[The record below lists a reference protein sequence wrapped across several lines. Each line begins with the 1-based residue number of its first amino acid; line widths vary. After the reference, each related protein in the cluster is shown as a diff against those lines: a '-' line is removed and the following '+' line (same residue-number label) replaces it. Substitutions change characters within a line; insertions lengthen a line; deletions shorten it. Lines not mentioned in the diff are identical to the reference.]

1 MNARPNWPS
10 KRSRWRADTNYPLI
24 NPISTAAAAPLTMR
38 ARVPIRPGVWLAG
51 ALVLGFLLM
60 FLVLPVGRVFYTAFV
75 ESDGTPTLGH
85 FGAFFSQ
92 GLMRESFFNSLY
104 VAVMSTVFAAL
115 IAVPLAYFT
124 VRFDFRGAL
133 LIQTL
138 GVLPLIMPPFVG
150 AVAMQLI
157 FGRSGSIN
165 LLLNEHFGFNLP
177 IMEGLNGVIF
187 VESIHYF
194 PFILMNLTVALR
206 NIDGAMEEAAMNLGC
221 RGWRLF
227 RRVIFPLAL
236 PGFVAGASLVFVK
249 VFDDLGTPL
258 VLGQTNLLAPQAYL
272 RITQVGL
279 EDPMGYVIS
288 VIMIVFSI
296 AAMAMSARVL
306 AGKDYST
313 LQKGGGRINR
323 RRLTPLGSFAAYG
336 WIGLVLLLVLSPH
349 IGVLLLSLAK
359 VWSFAPLP
367 DAYTLAHYATVFQ
380 DSSGMI
386 TNTLLYC
393 SLAAG
398 LDVVLGVTIAYLML
412 RTTLPA
418 RQWLDWIA
426 TASLAVPGIVLAIGY
441 LRLYKGVMVPGTE
454 ILLTSTWVIIMLAY
468 SVRRLPYALRS
479 CVAALQQVHLS
490 LEEAAESLGAT
501 KMRTIRRVL
510 LPLMA
515 GGILAGFVTS
525 FITAAVELS
534 ATIMLVSSESQ
545 APMSY
550 GIYLYMQSIAGRG
563 PGAALGLLAI
573 AVVALG
579 TYLSHMVVERTGNR
593 FAARPI
599 DDEPPLRTSSP
610 R

>member
-1 MNARPNWPS
+1 MTPVA
-10 KRSRWRADTNYPLI
+10 
-24 NPISTAAAAPLTMR
+24 AAAAPQVQPRTGLR
-38 ARVPIRPGVWLAG
+38 ALLHDVRPGAWLAA
-51 ALVLGFLLM
+51 ALVLAFLLL
-60 FLVLPVGRVFYTAFV
+60 FLVLPVGRVFITAFV
-75 ESDGTPTLGH
+75 ELDGSPTLGH
-85 FGAFFSQ
+85 FQAFFSQ
-92 GLMRESFFNSLY
+92 GLMQESFFNSLY
-104 VAVMSTVFAAL
+104 VAVLSTVFAAL

-157 FGRSGSIN
+157 FGRSGSLN
-165 LLLNEHFGFNLP
+165 LLLNDAFGFTLP
-177 IMEGLNGVIF
+177 IMDGLNGIIF

-227 RRVIFPLAL
+227 WRVIFPLGM

-296 AAMAMSARVL
+296 LAMALSARVL
-306 AGKDYST
+306 KGRDYAT
-313 LQKGGGRINR
+313 TQKGGGSIQR
-323 RRLTPLGSFAAYG
+323 RTLSPMGAVAAYA
-336 WIGLVLLLVLSPH
+336 WIGVVLLVVLSPH
-349 IGVLLLSLAK
+349 LGVLLLSFAQ
-359 VWSFAPLP
+359 VWSFSPLP

-386 TNTLLYC
+386 RNTLVYC

-398 LDVVLGVTIAYLML
+398 LDVLLGVTIAYLIF
-412 RTTLPA
+412 RTSLPA
-418 RQWLDWIA
+418 RQWLDWLA

-441 LRLYKGVMVPGTE
+441 LRLYKGITVPGTDV
-454 ILLTSTWVIIMLAY
+454 LLTSTWVMIMLAY
-468 SVRRLPYALRS
+468 AVRRLPYALRS
-479 CVAALQQVHLS
+479 CIAALQQVHVS
-490 LEEAAESLGAT
+490 LEEAAESLGAN

-510 LPLMA
+510 VPLMA

-534 ATIMLVSSESQ
+534 ATILLTSAESQ

-550 GIYLYMQSIAGRG
+550 GIYLYMQSVAGRG
-563 PGAALGLLAI
+563 PGAALGVLAI
-573 AVVALG
+573 VVVAIG
-579 TYLSHMVVERTGNR
+579 TYVSHRIVERTQSR
-593 FAARPI
+593 FAPAAR
-599 DDEPPLRTSSP
+599 ETVA
-610 R
+610 

>member
-1 MNARPNWPS
+1 
-10 KRSRWRADTNYPLI
+10 
-24 NPISTAAAAPLTMR
+24 
-38 ARVPIRPGVWLAG
+38 VRPGAWLAG
-51 ALVLGFLLM
+51 AAVLAFLLL
-60 FLVLPVGRVFYTAFV
+60 FFVLPVARVFVTAFL
-75 ESDGTPTLGH
+75 DGDGSPTLGH
-85 FGAFFSQ
+85 LMTFFAQ

-104 VAVMSTVFAAL
+104 VALMSALFAAL

-124 VRFDFRGAL
+124 VRFEFRGAI

-150 AVAMQLI
+150 AVAMQLM
-157 FGRSGSIN
+157 FGRSGSLN
-165 LLLNEHFGFNLP
+165 LLLNQYFGFTLP

-187 VESIHYF
+187 VEAIHYF

-206 NIDGAMEEAAMNLGC
+206 NIDGAMEEAALNLGC

-227 RRVIFPLAL
+227 WRVIFPLAA

-279 EDPMGYVIS
+279 EDPLGYVIS

-296 AAMAMSARVL
+296 AAMAL
-306 AGKDYST
+306 AAQALKGRDYAT
-313 LQKGGGRINR
+313 LQKGGAGVQR
-323 RRLTPLGSFAAYG
+323 RRLSGLGALAAYG
-336 WIGLVLLLVLSPH
+336 WIGSVLLIVLSPH
-349 IGVLLLSLAK
+349 LGVLLLSFAS
-359 VWSFAPLP
+359 VWSFSPLP

-386 TNTLLYC
+386 RNTLLYC
-393 SLAAG
+393 GLAAAI
-398 LDVVLGVTIAYLML
+398 DVLLGVTVAYLIL
-412 RTTLPA
+412 RTALPA

-441 LRLYKGVMVPGTE
+441 LRLYKGMLVPGTE
-454 ILLTSTWVIIMLAY
+454 ILVTSSWVMIMLAY
-468 SVRRLPYALRS
+468 AVRRLPYALRS
-479 CVAALQQVHLS
+479 CVAALQQLHAS
-490 LEEAAESLGAT
+490 LEEVAETLGAT
-501 KMRTIRRVL
+501 KLRTIRRVVV
-510 LPLMA
+510 PLMA

-534 ATIMLVSSESQ
+534 ATILLVSAESQ

-550 GIYLYMQSIAGRG
+550 GIYLYMQSVAGRG
-563 PGAALGLLAI
+563 PGAALGVLAI

-579 TYLSHMVVERTGNR
+579 TYFTHWVIERTD
-593 FAARPI
+593 RPI
-599 DDEPPLRTSSP
+599 ASRTAAV
-610 R
+610 RNWERL

>member
-1 MNARPNWPS
+1 YA
-10 KRSRWRADTNYPLI
+10 
-24 NPISTAAAAPLTMR
+24 
-38 ARVPIRPGVWLAG
+38 
-51 ALVLGFLLM
+51 
-60 FLVLPVGRVFYTAFV
+60 AFV
-75 ESDGTPTLGH
+75 ESDGAFTLGH
-85 FGAFFSQ
+85 FSAFFSQ

-104 VAVMSTVFAAL
+104 VAVLSTVFAAL

-124 VRFDFRGAL
+124 VRFEFRGAL

-157 FGRSGSIN
+157 FGRSGSLN
-165 LLLNEHFGFNLP
+165 LLLTEHFGISVP
-177 IMEGLNGVIF
+177 IMDGLNGVVF
-187 VESIHYF
+187 VEAIHYF

-227 RRVIFPLAL
+227 WRVIFPLAL

-258 VLGQTNLLAPQAYL
+258 VLGQTNMLAPQAYL

-296 AAMAMSARVL
+296 VAMVMSARVL
-306 AGKDYST
+306 RGKDYAT
-313 LQKGGGRINR
+313 LQKGGASIRR
-323 RRLTPLGSFAAYG
+323 RRLGAMGSLAAYG
-336 WIGLVLLLVLSPH
+336 WIGVVLLVVLSPH
-349 IGVLLLSLAK
+349 LGVLLLSFAK
-359 VWSFAPLP
+359 VWSFSPLP
-367 DAYTLAHYATVFQ
+367 DAYTLAHYTTVFQ
-380 DSSGMI
+380 DSGGMI
-386 TNTLLYC
+386 RNTLLYC
-393 SLAAG
+393 GLAAG

-441 LRLYKGVMVPGTE
+441 LRLYKGVTVPFTDVM
-454 ILLTSTWVIIMLAY
+454 LTGTWVMIMLAY
-468 SVRRLPYALRS
+468 AVRRLPYALRS
-479 CVAALQQVHLS
+479 CVAALQQMHVS

-501 KMRTIRRVL
+501 KMRTIRRVVV
-510 LPLMA
+510 PLMA

-534 ATIMLVSSESQ
+534 ATILLTSAESQ

-550 GIYLYMQSIAGRG
+550 GIYLYMQSVAGRG
-563 PGAALGLLAI
+563 PGAALGVLAI

-579 TYLSHMVVERTGNR
+579 TYLSHVVVERTGNR
-593 FAARPI
+593 FAPRPV
-599 DDEPPLRTSSP
+599 DDALPPLAAAAIPAPAATTPASNRSES
-610 R
+610 

>member
-1 MNARPNWPS
+1 MNN
-10 KRSRWRADTNYPLI
+10 RA
-24 NPISTAAAAPLTMR
+24 
-38 ARVPIRPGVWLAG
+38 GVWLAG
-51 ALVLGFLLM
+51 GLVLAFLML
-60 FLVLPVGRVFYTAFV
+60 FFVLPVGKVFITAFLDG
-75 ESDGTPTLGH
+75 DGTFTLGH
-85 FGAFFSQ
+85 FDAFFSQ
-92 GLMRESFFNSLY
+92 GLMREAFFNSLY
-104 VAVMSTVFAAL
+104 VAVMSSVFAAL

-124 VRFDFRGAL
+124 VRFEFRGAL

-150 AVAMQLI
+150 AVALQLI

-165 LLLNEHFGFNLP
+165 LLLQQHLGFTLP

-187 VESIHYF
+187 VEAIHYF

-227 RRVIFPLAL
+227 WRVVFPLAA

-258 VLGQTNLLAPQAYL
+258 VMGQTNLLAPQAYL

-288 VIMIVFSI
+288 VIMIAFSI
-296 AAMAMSARVL
+296 GAMALSARAL
-306 AGKDYST
+306 KGRDYST
-313 LQKGGGRINR
+313 IQKGGGSLQR
-323 RRLTPLGSFAAYG
+323 RRLSPLGSVLAYA
-336 WIGLVLLLVLSPH
+336 WIGFILLLTLSPH
-349 IGVLLLSLAK
+349 IGVLLLSFAK

-367 DAYTLAHYATVFQ
+367 DAYTLEHYRTVFA

-386 TNTLLYC
+386 RNTLLYC
-393 SLAAG
+393 GLAAT
-398 LDVVLGVTIAYLML
+398 LDVVLGVAIAYLIL
-412 RTTLPA
+412 RTQLPA

-441 LRLYKGVMVPGTE
+441 LRLFKGVMVPGTE
-454 ILLTSTWVIIMLAY
+454 TLVTSTWVIIMLAY
-468 SVRRLPYALRS
+468 AVRRLPYALRS
-479 CVAALQQVHLS
+479 CMAALQQVHVS

-501 KMRTIRRVL
+501 KLRTIQRVVV
-510 LPLMA
+510 PLMA

-534 ATIMLVSSESQ
+534 ATILLVSADSK

-550 GIYLYMQSIAGRG
+550 GIYLYMQSVAGRG
-563 PGAALGLLAI
+563 PGAALGVLAI

-579 TYLSHMVVERTGNR
+579 TWVSHVVVERTGNR
-593 FAARPI
+593 SASRPV
-599 DDEPPLRTSSP
+599 DDERPPLPVAQPAPQR
-610 R
+610 

>member
-1 MNARPNWPS
+1 VAATID
-10 KRSRWRADTNYPLI
+10 AD
-24 NPISTAAAAPLTMR
+24 AAPR
-38 ARVPIRPGVWLAG
+38 IGARERLRRRLG
-51 ALVLGFLLM
+51 ASWRSFLVLGAISAFLLA
-60 FLVLPVGRVFYTAFV
+60 LLLIPVGTVFVTAFR
-75 ESDGTPTLGH
+75 DGDGSFTLGH
-85 FGAFFSQ
+85 FGTFFST
-92 GLMRESFFNSLY
+92 GLMRESFGNSLY
-104 VAVMSTVFAAL
+104 VATASVFFASL

-157 FGRSGSIN
+157 FGRSGSLN
-165 LLLNEHFGFNLP
+165 LLLGEWFGFTLP

-227 RRVIFPLAL
+227 WRVIFPLGL

-258 VLGQTNLLAPQAYL
+258 VLGQTNMLAPQAYL

-296 AAMAMSARVL
+296 AAMALSARVL
-306 AGKDYST
+306 KGKDYAT
-313 LQKGGGRINR
+313 TQKGGGSIQR
-323 RRLTPLGSFAAYG
+323 RQLSATGSLMAYG

-349 IGVLLLSLAK
+349 IGVLLLSFAS
-359 VWSFAPLP
+359 VWSFSPLP

-380 DSSGMI
+380 DSTSMI
-386 TNTLLYC
+386 QNTLLYC
-393 SLAAG
+393 GLAAG
-398 LDVVLGVTIAYLML
+398 LDVLLGVTIAYLIF
-412 RTTLPA
+412 RTALPA

-426 TASLAVPGIVLAIGY
+426 TGSLAVPGIVLAIGY
-441 LRLYKGVMVPGTE
+441 LRLFKGITVPGTDM
-454 ILLTSTWVIIMLAY
+454 LMTSTWVMIMVAY
-468 SVRRLPYALRS
+468 AVRRLPYALRS
-479 CVAALQQVHLS
+479 CIAALQQVHVS

-501 KMRTIRRVL
+501 KLRTIRRVL
-510 LPLMA
+510 VPLMA

-534 ATIMLVSSESQ
+534 ATILLTSAESQ

-550 GIYLYMQSIAGRG
+550 GIYLYMQSVAGRG
-563 PGAALGLLAI
+563 PGAALGVLAI
-573 AVVALG
+573 LVVAIG
-579 TYLSHMVVERTGNR
+579 TYLSHVVVERTQSR
-593 FAARPI
+593 FAPATKE
-599 DDEPPLRTSSP
+599 DDK
-610 R
+610 

>member
-1 MNARPNWPS
+1 M
-10 KRSRWRADTNYPLI
+10 KSRA
-24 NPISTAAAAPLTMR
+24 
-38 ARVPIRPGVWLAG
+38 GVWLAG
-51 ALVLGFLLM
+51 GLVLAFLLL
-60 FLVLPVGRVFYTAFV
+60 FFVLPVGRVFITAFLDG
-75 ESDGTPTLGH
+75 DGTFTLGH

-92 GLMRESFFNSLY
+92 GLMREAFFNSLY
-104 VAVMSTVFAAL
+104 VAVMSAVFAAL

-124 VRFDFRGAL
+124 VRFDFRGAI

-150 AVAMQLI
+150 AVALQLI

-165 LLLNEHFGFNLP
+165 LLLQDAFGFSLP

-187 VESIHYF
+187 VEAIHYF

-221 RGWRLF
+221 KGWRLF
-227 RRVIFPLAL
+227 WRVIFPLAA

-258 VLGQTNLLAPQAYL
+258 VMGQTNLLAPQAYL

-288 VIMIVFSI
+288 VIMIAFSI
-296 AAMAMSARVL
+296 AAMALSARAL
-306 AGKDYST
+306 KGRDYST
-313 LQKGGGRINR
+313 LQKGGGSIQR
-323 RRLTPLGSFAAYG
+323 RKLGAGGSVAASD
-336 WIGLVLLLVLSPH
+336 WIIFILLLTLSPH
-349 IGVLLLSLAK
+349 IGVLLLSFAK

-367 DAYTLAHYATVFQ
+367 DAYTLEHYATVFQ

-386 TNTLLYC
+386 KNTLLYC
-393 SLAAG
+393 GLAAL
-398 LDVVLGVTIAYLML
+398 LDVVLGVTIAYLIL
-412 RTTLPA
+412 RTQLPA

-441 LRLYKGVMVPGTE
+441 LRLFKGVMLPEWMAGPGV
-454 ILLTSTWVIIMLAY
+454 LLTSTWVMIMLAY
-468 SVRRLPYALRS
+468 AVRRLPYALRS
-479 CVAALQQVHLS
+479 CVAALQQVHVS

-501 KMRTIRRVL
+501 KLRTIRRVVV
-510 LPLMA
+510 PLMA

-534 ATIMLVSSESQ
+534 ATILLVSADSK

-550 GIYLYMQSIAGRG
+550 GIYLYMQSVSGRG
-563 PGAALGLLAI
+563 PGAALGVLAI
-573 AVVALG
+573 IVVAIG
-579 TYLSHMVVERTGNR
+579 TWLSHLVVERTGQR
-593 FAARPI
+593 FTARPVDDKLPPLALAAARPG
-599 DDEPPLRTSSP
+599 EGK
-610 R
+610 